1 MFILRLRL
9 FCLTLVFKQSSSIKF
24 WFCEIAC
31 QQSNVQEFSNAQCQ
45 PVCIQSQWK
54 YATQNLFAPFLHT
67 WQRLHYIFIFLS
79 DLEWCQFQTK
89 SVKLTE
95 QKRTSLWRQTDTA
108 HEYSGHE
115 IKYKLWIDS
124 YKTPF
129 RHFKRTNMKS
139 QRVYSSSLCGM
150 IPVVLLV
157 LCFFTANATDIVYG
171 LFKPQFHIFSPSRE
185 LKITING

>member
-1 MFILRLRL
+1 MVLWNCMPTKQFRG
-9 FCLTLVFKQSSSIKF
+9 VFQGTISTGLYSVTE
-24 WFCEIAC
+24 CD
-31 QQSNVQEFSNAQCQ
+31 
-45 PVCIQSQWK
+45 SQWK
-54 YATQNLFAPFLHT
+54 YATQNLFAPFFTYMTTVALHIYLLVWPRAVT
-67 WQRLHYIFIFLS
+67 IW
-79 DLEWCQFQTK
+79 FQTK
-89 SVKLTE
+89 SVKVTE

>member
-1 MFILRLRL
+1 MKLHANKAIYRSFPRHNFNR
-9 FCLTLVFKQSSSIKF
+9 FVFSHRVWLTVKVCNAKLIRTIFTYMTTLALHIYLLVWPRAVTI
-24 WFCEIAC
+24 W
-31 QQSNVQEFSNAQCQ
+31 
-45 PVCIQSQWK
+45 
-54 YATQNLFAPFLHT
+54 
-67 WQRLHYIFIFLS
+67 
-79 DLEWCQFQTK
+79 FQTK
-89 SVKLTE
+89 SVKVTE

-171 LFKPQFHIFSPSRE
+171 LFKPQFHIFSPSPE
-185 LKITING
+185 LNITIINWIRVQ